1 MKLQIFFLFS
11 VLCFVLYAQNN
22 EVNDNVEIVLICKKK
37 IFGETGIPLFNNNAT
52 SDRKY
57 ALFKD
62 TLLITIMPKTDTL
75 FQRKDTILFIDY
87 QRSNESCD
95 QFLLIPKTFANSTTI
110 IIEFK
115 SEKFIFRK
123 RSCKKK
129 IVYKQIE

>member
-75 FQRKDTILFIDY
+75 FQRKDTILFI
-87 QRSNESCD
+87 S
-95 QFLLIPKTFANSTTI
+95 I
-110 IIEFK
+110 IILE
-115 SEKFIFRK
+115 
-123 RSCKKK
+123 
-129 IVYKQIE
+129 